1 MFMLPL
7 FVLLRRITEPIF
19 FLSPFFPPMW
29 KRKRWIFRASA
40 STEKVPL
47 SHPWLERNHVKK
59 RKKHFKLCNPLSKFF
74 EEARITRSIWN
85 FTMLLFTRPLPRD
98 GGMAEDHGAPEAEQL
113 PRVWTR
119 GCKEIESR
127 QGASG
132 AKSP

>member
-1 MFMLPL
+1 MDFSR
-7 FVLLRRITEPIF
+7 FRF
-19 FLSPFFPPMW
+19 H
-29 KRKRWIFRASA
+29 RKSTA
-40 STEKVPL
+40 STSLARTKSRE
-47 SHPWLERNHVKK
+47 K

-119 GCKEIESR
+119 GRKEIESR